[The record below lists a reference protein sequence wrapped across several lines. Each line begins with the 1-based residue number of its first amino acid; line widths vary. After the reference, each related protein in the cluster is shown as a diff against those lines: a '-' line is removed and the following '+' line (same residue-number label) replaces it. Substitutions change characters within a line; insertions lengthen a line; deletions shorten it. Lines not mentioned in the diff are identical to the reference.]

1 MTDIELRLF
10 YFKEFKMLRDDFYDR
25 IIATLGEN
33 DLNMLSNS
41 QATEL
46 MTEYKNLLKRK
57 GGQLD
62 EISYNDIIFIWD
74 KLHKY

>member
-10 YFKEFKMLRDDFYDR
+10 YFKEFKMLRDAFYDR
-25 IIATLGEN
+25 IIATIGEN

-46 MTEYKNLLKRK
+46 MTEYKSLLKRK

-62 EISYNDIIFIWD
+62 EISYKDIIVIWD